1 MKFINKY
8 GQVSL
13 QCEQNIIIADFSGN
27 VNASLVSAFANS
39 LLTQVAQ
46 FANKPWGYISNSQT
60 LLAATP
66 QAEQQLTLLTSAM
79 VHKGCIASAYIFD
92 SSIVINQMQRILD
105 NAGLNMDIR
114 PCLFNSLAQAKAFV
128 NKTMTEKAMQLLCMQ
143 KSQA

>member
-13 QCEQNIIIADFSGN
+13 HSEQNIIIADFCGN
-27 VNASLVSAFANS
+27 LNASLATAFANGLS
-39 LLTQVAQ
+39 TQVAQ
-46 FANKPWGYISNSQT
+46 FANKPWGYISHSQT

-66 QAEQQLTLLTSAM
+66 QAEQQLTSLTSAM
-79 VHKGCIASAYIFD
+79 ARNGCVASAYIFD

-105 NAGLNMDIR
+105 NAGLDMDIR

-128 NKTMTEKAMQLLCMQ
+128 SNTMTEKAMQLLV
-143 KSQA
+143 